1 MGEGR
6 VVGVARG
13 SQPFGRDSAKAIGRL
28 KACEGCIRRARRS
41 ACSTCIH
48 RKAQTRS
55 RYFRST
61 ATSAR
66 SRRSAKCCFSPI
78 GARSNCCPRCQL
90 SGPPVASQ
98 GCELAAGSRSGLS
111 GGAGG
116 LGGGGGR
123 RGGG

>member
-6 VVGVARG
+6 VGGGARG
-13 SQPFGRDSAKAIGRL
+13 SQPFWRDSAQAIGGL

-41 ACSTCIH
+41 ACSPCIH

-98 GCELAAGSRSGLS
+98 GCELAAGVGWAF
-111 GGAGG
+111 GGVYGG
-116 LGGGGGR
+116 LGG
-123 RGGG
+123 